1 MAADTDQ
8 PIIIKRIKKSKHAA
22 HGGAWKIAYADFV
35 TAMMAFFL
43 LLWLISM
50 TTPEQKKGIAD
61 YFAPPNV
68 SESTSGAGGVL
79 GGTAYDQLQAKLSG
93 SNTDAKT
100 QTSPDSKRKTGPM
113 VAVRGGADANDKSLP
128 QAAKAPAY
136 ASSSEVDLQSHF
148 DQSFEGAAASI
159 MQAWHAMPDITDV
172 AASLVLQQTKQG
184 LNIKIEDQNGRPMFV
199 RGSKELTADAKEAIA
214 AIAPVLQRLPNQ
226 ISISGF
232 TQAGIDYADPQY
244 GPWELSSDRAN
255 EVRDVLGQFGLSND
269 HIASVTGRGTAEP
282 LFPNDPYLSAND
294 RVEITLLYQNPPA
307 PPGLAP

>member
-1 MAADTDQ
+1 MADADQ
-8 PIIIKRIKKSKHAA
+8 PIIIRKIKKGRHAV

-61 YFAPPNV
+61 YFAPTNV
-68 SESTSGAGGVL
+68 SQSTSGAGGVL
-79 GGTAYDQLQAKLSG
+79 GGTAYDQQQAKLSG
-93 SNTDAKT
+93 SNTEAKT
-100 QTSPDSKRKTGPM
+100 ATSPESQRRTGPM
-113 VAVRGGADANDKSLP
+113 VALRGGSDPSDRIQP
-128 QAAKAPAY
+128 QQAKAPAY
-136 ASSSEVDLQSHF
+136 AASATVDLNSHF
-148 DQSFEGAAASI
+148 DQDFAGAAASI
-159 MQAWHAMPDITDV
+159 MQAWHALPDITSIAD
-172 AASLVLQQTKQG
+172 SLVLQQTKQG

-199 RGSKELTADAKEAIA
+199 RGTKALTADAKEAIA

-226 ISISGF
+226 IAIAGF
-232 TQAGIDYADPQY
+232 TQAGIAYPHPDY

-255 EVRDVLGQFGLSND
+255 EVRDVLGEYGLGND

-282 LFPNDPYLSAND
+282 LFPNDPYLAAND

-307 PPGLAP
+307 PPGLKP

>member
-1 MAADTDQ
+1 MANADQ
-8 PIIIKRIKKSKHAA
+8 PIIIKKVKRGKHAA

-68 SESTSGAGGVL
+68 SQSTSGAGGVL
-79 GGTAYDQLQAKLSG
+79 GGTAYDQQQDKLSG

-100 QTSPDSKRKTGPM
+100 ATSPESQRRTGPM
-113 VAVRGGADANDKSLP
+113 VAVRGGADAKDKTQP
-128 QAAKAPAY
+128 QLAKAPDY
-136 ASSSEVDLQSHF
+136 AASAVADLSSHF
-148 DQSFEGAAASI
+148 DQDFAGAAASI
-159 MQAWHAMPDITDV
+159 MQAWHALPDITNIAD
-172 AASLVLQQTKQG
+172 SLVLQQTKQG

-226 ISISGF
+226 IAIAGF
-232 TQAGIDYADPQY
+232 TQAGISYAHPGY

-255 EVRDVLGQFGLSND
+255 EVRDVLGEYGLGND

-307 PPGLAP
+307 PPGLKP

>member
-1 MAADTDQ
+1 MADADQ
-8 PIIIKRIKKSKHAA
+8 PIIIKRIKKGKHAH

-79 GGTAYDQLQAKLSG
+79 GGTAYDQLQARMSG
-93 SNTDAKT
+93 SNTEAKT
-100 QTSPDSKRKTGPM
+100 ATSPDSERKRGPM
-113 VAVRGGADANDKSLP
+113 VAVRGGSQATDKS
-128 QAAKAPAY
+128 QAHAAAAPAY
-136 ASSSEVDLQSHF
+136 ASSSEVDLTSHF
-148 DQSFEGAAASI
+148 DQAFAGAAASI
-159 MQAWHAMPDITDV
+159 MQAWHALPDITDISD
-172 AASLVLQQTKQG
+172 SLVLEQTKQG

-199 RGSKELTADAKEAIA
+199 RGSKELTPDAKEAIA

-226 ISISGF
+226 ISIAGF
-232 TQAGIDYADPQY
+232 TQAGMSYPTVDY

-255 EVRDVLGQFGLSND
+255 VVRDTLGEYGLNND
-269 HIASVTGRGTAEP
+269 HVASVTGRGTADP

-294 RVEITLLYQNPPA
+294 RVEITLLYQNPPV
-307 PPGLAP
+307 PPGLNP